1 VTGSSNGQA
10 IAWLA
15 PAGPWQPG
23 AEGPWGSPGSLAL
36 PLDDRGLLL
45 GDGLF
50 ETVLVAGGRAWLLDQ
65 HLARWQHSAA
75 LLGMAT
81 PPGRQQLEPLIAQA
95 IDRSGLGTGR
105 GALRLNWSRG
115 STAGRGL
122 DPPDPEHCRPRF
134 WLQLSPAEPLFL
146 PLSAWISRWECRNP
160 ASRLSRC
167 KSFAYGPQVLARR
180 EAREAGADDALML
193 AASGELSCGTA
204 ANLLLRRGGRW
215 LTPPLSSGCLPG
227 VMRGRAL
234 ALGWAFEAALRPQD
248 LAVAEAALLLNS
260 LSCRPLHR
268 CGPLELPPLP
278 PADAE
283 QLWRRLLSGES
294 APALSCSPAPRCD
307 R

>member
-1 VTGSSNGQA
+1 MTAKPAA
-10 IAWLA
+10 IAWIA
-15 PAGPWQPG
+15 DPTDAGQGRWGEPA
-23 AEGPWGSPGSLAL
+23 AL
-36 PLDDRGLLL
+36 SVPLDDRGLLL
-45 GDGLF
+45 AEGLF
-50 ETVLVAGGRAWLLDQ
+50 ETVLVLAGRAQLLPE
-65 HLARWQHSAA
+65 HLARWRQGAELLALPPPPAAGPIEA
-75 LLGMAT
+75 LLA
-81 PPGRQQLEPLIAQA
+81 EA
-95 IDRSGLGTGR
+95 IRRSGLTD

-204 ANLLLRRGGRW
+204 ANLLLRQGGRW